1 MKTYTT
7 IKTLV
12 FSAVIAATFT
22 SCVKDDDWNAPE
34 ILCNNRFDAPTTTM
48 AAFAALAPPAP
59 NSSSYNGA
67 STYKVPADGAPVI
80 FDAYV
85 VSSDESGNF
94 YKTISFQDKPE
105 NPTVGLQM
113 EVDKA
118 SNYADFPV
126 GAHVRIKANGLVL
139 GLDRG
144 TIKIGSVD
152 PTYAI
157 GRIPSI
163 LVTRYLA
170 GVCSGDNR
178 LDIAT
183 LIPTKLAS
191 LADAQALKYINTL
204 VTVDNVQFAETLV
217 LPTPSTFISY
227 IAGVGQDTDRRVED
241 KTGGSTII
249 RNSGFS
255 TFGANLLPAGNG
267 NLTFVVS
274 KYNAGYQMLI
284 RGLTDIKFTNPRIDG
299 APPIVGSTISYLGA
313 FTENFE
319 SYAAAVTNF
328 PKYVN
333 DAAIGAKYWTV
344 TAFGG
349 NKYIQM
355 TSFASSGNGGSTTN
369 TSYFI
374 VPLQFTGS
382 TKLSFKT
389 KDGFTVGGS
398 PLKVYYTTSYTPGGA
413 VDTTKL
419 IDITSN
425 FTISKD
431 HVGGYGT
438 DFINSGIYTF
448 PSSATGNGYVFFSYE
463 GSPSLTTTMQID
475 DIVVTQ

>member
-12 FSAVIAATFT
+12 FSAIIATTFN

-48 AAFAALAPPAP
+48 AAFAALAPAP
-59 NSSSYNGA
+59 TSSTNYSA
-67 STYKVPADGAPVI
+67 ATYKVPVDGAPVI

-85 VSSDESGNF
+85 VSSDENGNF

-105 NPTVGLQM
+105 NPTVGLSL

-126 GAHVRIKANGLVL
+126 GAHIRIKANGLVL

-163 LVTRYLA
+163 LLTRYLS
-170 GVCSGDNR
+170 GVCNGNKM
-178 LDIAT
+178 DIAQMV
-183 LIPTKLAS
+183 PTKLAN
-191 LADAQALKYINTL
+191 LNEAKTAKYINTL
-204 VTVDNVQFAETLV
+204 VTVDEVQFVDEVIKPQPL
-217 LPTPSTFISY
+217 TFINY
-227 IAGVGQDTDRRVED
+227 IIGVGQDSDRGIED
-241 KTGGSTII
+241 NSGGSSLI

-255 TFGANLLPAGNG
+255 TFGANLLPTGNG

-284 RGLTDIKFTNPRIDG
+284 RSLTDIKFNNPRTVKPDA
-299 APPIVGSTISYLGA
+299 APPKGGTAVSYLGS

-319 SYAAAVTNF
+319 SYSVDADTF

-333 DAAIGAKYWTV
+333 DPYLGNRYWQV
-344 TAFGG
+344 KSFSN

-355 TSFASSGNGGSTTN
+355 SANAGNGPFHTYFVVPVNFTTANSLAFRINVGFYNGDAFKVYTTTN
-369 TSYFI
+369 Y
-374 VPLQFTGS
+374 
-382 TKLSFKT
+382 
-389 KDGFTVGGS
+389 TVGGDIS
-398 PLKVYYTTSYTPGGA
+398 QATLT
-413 VDTTKL
+413 
-419 IDITSN
+419 DITSS
-425 FTISKD
+425 FTIPKTPST
-431 HVGGYGT
+431 GYGVLAPAGT
-438 DFINSGIYTF
+438 HNF
-448 PSSATGNGYVFFSYE
+448 PASLTGNGFVVFKYE
-463 GSPSLTTTMQID
+463 GAGNGVTTTMQID
-475 DIVVTQ
+475 DIVVN

>member
-12 FSAVIAATFT
+12 FSAIAVVTFN

-48 AAFAALAPPAP
+48 AAFAALAPAP
-59 NSSSYNGA
+59 TSSTSYSA

-85 VSSDESGNF
+85 VSSDENGNF

-105 NPTVGLQM
+105 NPTVGLSL

-126 GAHVRIKANGLVL
+126 GAHIRIKANGLVL

-163 LVTRYLA
+163 LLTRYLS
-170 GVCSGDNR
+170 GVCNGNKM
-178 LDIAT
+178 DIAT
-183 LIPTKLAS
+183 IVPTKLPNLDEAKK
-191 LADAQALKYINTL
+191 AKYINTL
-204 VTVDNVQFAETLV
+204 VTVDDIQYVDEV
-217 LPTPSTFISY
+217 ILPQPATFINY
-227 IAGVGQDTDRRVED
+227 IAGVGQDTDRGIED
-241 KTGGSTII
+241 KSGGTSIV

-255 TFGANLLPAGNG
+255 TFGANLLPTGNG

-284 RGLTDIKFTNPRIDG
+284 RSLADIKFNNPRVVKPDA
-299 APPIVGSTISYLGA
+299 APPKGGTAVSYLGS

-319 SYAAAVTNF
+319 SYNVDADTF

-333 DAAIGAKYWTV
+333 DPFLGNRYWQVKT
-344 TAFGG
+344 FSN

-355 TSFASSGNGGSTTN
+355 SANAGTGPFHTYFVVPVNFTTANSLAFRINAGFYNGDAFKVYTTTN
-369 TSYFI
+369 Y
-374 VPLQFTGS
+374 
-382 TKLSFKT
+382 
-389 KDGFTVGGS
+389 TVGGDIS
-398 PLKVYYTTSYTPGGA
+398 QATLT
-413 VDTTKL
+413 
-419 IDITSN
+419 DITSN
-425 FTISKD
+425 FNIPKTPST
-431 HVGGYGT
+431 GYGT
-438 DFINSGIYTF
+438 LAPAGTYNF
-448 PSSATGNGYVFFSYE
+448 PTALTGNGFIVFKYE
-463 GSPSLTTTMQID
+463 GAGNGVTTTMQID
-475 DIVVTQ
+475 DIVVN